1 MHFLCLAVMP
11 RRISYYPDAFAG
23 CNWVSS
29 LGSMISILA
38 TVLFL
43 YIVFRLLRGLDGGG
57 TSSPWRRNTPRY
69 VRRKVLKNSAANSKP
84 KQLGVIG
91 LVYYASP

>member
-1 MHFLCLAVMP
+1 MHFLGLAGMP
-11 RRISYYPDAFAG
+11 RRISDYPDAFAG
-23 CNWVSS
+23 WNWVSS

-57 TSSPWRRNTPRY
+57 TSSPWRRNTPVTY
-69 VRRKVLKNSAANSKP
+69 VVKYLRIPLQTRSQNS
-84 KQLGVIG
+84 LGL
-91 LVYYASP
+91 LVF